1 MNLDFHEA
9 PSPWQKQPLSSGVLL
24 TSDGDYLKSIPSP
37 TLNNKNQSKD
47 VSRVA

>member
-24 TSDGDYLKSIPSP
+24 TFDGDYLKSIPSA